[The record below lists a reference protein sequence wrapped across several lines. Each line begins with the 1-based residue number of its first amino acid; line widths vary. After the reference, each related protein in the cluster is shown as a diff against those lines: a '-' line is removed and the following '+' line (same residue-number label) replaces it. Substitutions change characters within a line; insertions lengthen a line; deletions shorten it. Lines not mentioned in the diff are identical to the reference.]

1 MHGVVAVT
9 KRPRFRLGQALVAAV
24 LMLQCAPSVLAQ
36 NAKLSIGSGSATAGA
51 TVSFPIN
58 LTSSG
63 GAQIVGI
70 QWNFS
75 FSADITGVTVFAG
88 PSATNAQKSVS
99 CSGTRCL
106 VFGFNN
112 NVVADGTIAI
122 ATFQIATF
130 PSNTTIPFSLTNT
143 VISAASG
150 AAIPSSG
157 GSGNISI
164 AAPATSLP
172 IPPITAGASANCAE
186 FPATQNGQ
194 CFTQSIIPWVAFGD
208 VWESRLKLGN
218 LSSGAGGPIQVSFTL
233 LPPSPATNGRPNHV
247 PAYFLDNRSLPAG
260 QVQEGESSIYSLLLN
275 ESVSVRFLYPPS
287 GCDTHGE
294 NCGNTPNPSLL
305 SYGSILVRYLATSP
319 AYLRGL
325 AKAEVTFLAHKDGTV
340 YGWQAMETESSP
352 ARMWKAPV
360 EVTYDKA
367 ANTSTNQEA
376 AAAITNPGIQDATV
390 RGTLYDQ
397 NGNPVVAKDFVI
409 ATWSAISFTF
419 SDDGGFGK
427 AMFPQQTDFKGWVT
441 FEVIAPSGGVVSPL
455 VLQVIGNSM
464 ASVDAQAFP

>member
-1 MHGVVAVT
+1 MHGVIAVT
-9 KRPRFRLGQALVAAV
+9 KRQRFRLGQALVAAV

-36 NAKLSIGSGSATAGA
+36 SAKLSIGSGSATAGS

-88 PSATNAQKSVS
+88 PSATNAQKSAS

-150 AAIPSSG
+150 AAISSSG

-164 AAPATSLP
+164 AAPVTSPP

-186 FPATQNGQ
+186 FPVTQNGQ
-194 CFTQSIIPWVAFGD
+194 CFTQSIIPWVTFGD
-208 VWESRLKLGN
+208 IWESRLKMGN

-233 LPPSPATNGRPNHV
+233 LPPSPATNGRPNHI

-260 QVQEGESSIYSLLLN
+260 QVQVGESAIYSLLPN

-294 NCGNTPNPSLL
+294 NCANAPNPSLL

-325 AKAEVTFLAHKDGTV
+325 AKAEVTFLASKDGTL
-340 YGWQAMETESSP
+340 YGWQAMETEAPP

-367 ANTSTNQEA
+367 ANTSTSQEA

-390 RGTLYDQ
+390 RATLYDQ

-419 SDDGGFGK
+419 SDNGGFGK

-464 ASVDAQAFP
+464 ASVNAQAFP